1 MRQYYRSKLIQAAG
15 TGPWHDRG
23 YFLSESLALT
33 HAAARPIRVLIAD
46 DHSLLREGIAAL
58 LASDSGIE
66 IVGHAANGE
75 EAIERFLCLRPDV
88 TLMDLQMPVLDGH
101 DAMLAMRALDRHAR
115 VLVLTTYKG
124 DARIAR
130 ALGAGAAGYLLKCAI
145 RLNLADAI
153 HRVHAGHRY
162 IPAQVAAEMAAY
174 FGSDK
179 LSGREL
185 EVLRLVADG
194 NSNRE
199 VGLHLAIK
207 EETVKAH
214 VSAVLSKLGAKDR
227 THATTIALRRGILT
241 L

>member
-1 MRQYYRSKLIQAAG
+1 MPAEPA
-15 TGPWHDRG
+15 
-23 YFLSESLALT
+23 
-33 HAAARPIRVLIAD
+33 PIRVLVAD
-46 DHSLLREGIAAL
+46 DHSLLREGIVAL
-58 LASDSGIE
+58 LAGDSGIE
-66 IVGHAANGE
+66 VVGQAADGE
-75 EAIERFLCLRPDV
+75 QAIGRFMALRPDV
-88 TLMDLQMPVLDGH
+88 TLMDLQMPHMGGH
-101 DAMLAMRALDRHAR
+101 EAMLAIRSLDPNAR

-130 ALGAGAAGYLLKCAI
+130 ALAAGAAGYLLKCAI

-153 HRVHAGHRY
+153 TRVHAGHRY
-162 IPAQVAAEMAAY
+162 IPAEVAAEMANY
-174 FGSDK
+174 FGSDT

-199 VGLHLAIK
+199 VGVRLAIK

-214 VSAVLSKLGAKDR
+214 VSAVLSKLGARDR

-241 L
+241 LS

>member
-1 MRQYYRSKLIQAAG
+1 MQQCRRSKLIQADRAG
-15 TGPWHDRG
+15 AWHHHE
-23 YFLSESLALT
+23 YFLTESLPLT
-33 HAAARPIRVLIAD
+33 PAAPRPIRVLIAD

-58 LASDSGIE
+58 LAGDSGIE
-66 IVGHAANGE
+66 IAGQAANGE
-75 EAIERFLCLRPDV
+75 EAVQQFIGLRPDV
-88 TLMDLQMPVLDGH
+88 TLMDLQMPMLGGH
-101 DAMLAMRALDRHAR
+101 DAMLAIRALDRHAR

-130 ALGAGAAGYLLKCAI
+130 ALGAGAAGYLLKGAI

-153 HRVHAGHRY
+153 HRAHAGHRY
-162 IPAQVAAEMAAY
+162 IPAEVAAEMASY
-174 FGSDK
+174 FGSDN

-199 VGLHLAIK
+199 VGVRLAIK

-227 THATTIALRRGILT
+227 THATTIALRRGILS

>member
-1 MRQYYRSKLIQAAG
+1 MSAE
-15 TGPWHDRG
+15 HN
-23 YFLSESLALT
+23 
-33 HAAARPIRVLIAD
+33 PIRVLLAD
-46 DHSLLREGIAAL
+46 DHSLLREGIVAL
-58 LASDSGIE
+58 LSGDSAIE
-66 IVGHAANGE
+66 IVGQAANGE
-75 EAIERFLCLRPDV
+75 EAVERFIALRPDV
-88 TLMDLQMPVLDGH
+88 TLMDLQMPLMDGH
-101 DAMLAMRALDRHAR
+101 DAMLAMRALDLHAR

-162 IPAQVAAEMAAY
+162 IPAEVAAEMANY

-199 VGLHLAIK
+199 VGVRLAIK

-214 VSAVLSKLGAKDR
+214 VSAVLSKLGARDR

>member
-1 MRQYYRSKLIQAAG
+1 MFYVPLICPKDDFVNPAS
-15 TGPWHDRG
+15 PDR
-23 YFLSESLALT
+23 L
-33 HAAARPIRVLIAD
+33 IRVLIAD
-46 DHSLLREGIAAL
+46 DHALLREGIAAVL
-58 LASDSGIE
+58 GNDGGIE
-66 IVGHAANGE
+66 IVGQAANGQ
-75 EAIERFLCLRPDV
+75 EAVEQFIRLRPDV
-88 TLMDLQMPVLDGH
+88 TLMDLQMPLLNGH
-101 DAMLAMRALDRHAR
+101 DAMMSLRALDRHAR

-124 DARIAR
+124 DCRIAR
-130 ALGAGAAGYLLKCAI
+130 ALSAGASGYLLKGSI

-153 HRVHAGHRY
+153 HAVHAGHRY
-162 IPAQVAAEMAAY
+162 IPAEVAAEMATY
-174 FGSDK
+174 FGSDT

-199 VGLHLAIK
+199 VGVRLAIK

-227 THATTIALRRGILT
+227 THATTIALQRGILT

>member
-1 MRQYYRSKLIQAAG
+1 MTPAA
-15 TGPWHDRG
+15 P
-23 YFLSESLALT
+23 
-33 HAAARPIRVLIAD
+33 RPIRVLIAD

-58 LASDSGIE
+58 LAGDSGIE
-66 IVGHAANGE
+66 IAGQAANGE
-75 EAIERFLCLRPDV
+75 EAVQQFIGLRPDV
-88 TLMDLQMPVLDGH
+88 TLMDLQMPMLGGH
-101 DAMLAMRALDRHAR
+101 DAMLAIRALDRHAR

-130 ALGAGAAGYLLKCAI
+130 ALGAGAAGYLLKGAI

-153 HRVHAGHRY
+153 HRAHAGHRY
-162 IPAQVAAEMAAY
+162 IPAEVAAEMASY
-174 FGSDK
+174 FGSDN

-199 VGLHLAIK
+199 VGVRLAIK

-227 THATTIALRRGILT
+227 THATTIALRRGILS

>member
-1 MRQYYRSKLIQAAG
+1 MCAA
-15 TGPWHDRG
+15 P
-23 YFLSESLALT
+23 A
-33 HAAARPIRVLIAD
+33 PIRVLVAD
-46 DHSLLREGIAAL
+46 DHSLLREGIIAL
-58 LASDSGIE
+58 LAGDGGIE
-66 IVGHAANGE
+66 IIGQAANGA
-75 EAIERFLCLRPDV
+75 EAVERFISLRPDV
-88 TLMDLQMPVLDGH
+88 TLMDLQMPVMGGH
-101 DAMLAMRALDRHAR
+101 EAMLAIRAVEPNAR

-130 ALGAGAAGYLLKCAI
+130 ALGAGACGYLLKCAI

-153 HRVHAGHRY
+153 ARVHAGHRY
-162 IPAQVAAEMAAY
+162 IPAEVAAEMANY
-174 FGSDK
+174 FGSDN

-199 VGLHLAIK
+199 VGVRLAIK

-214 VSAVLSKLGAKDR
+214 VSAVLSKLGARDR

-241 L
+241 LS

>member
-1 MRQYYRSKLIQAAG
+1 MTPAA
-15 TGPWHDRG
+15 
-23 YFLSESLALT
+23 L
-33 HAAARPIRVLIAD
+33 PIRVLIAD

-58 LASDSGIE
+58 LAGDSGIE
-66 IVGHAANGE
+66 IVGQAADGE
-75 EAIERFLCLRPDV
+75 QALERFISLRPDV
-88 TLMDLQMPVLDGH
+88 TLMDLQMPVLGGY
-101 DAMLAMRALDRHAR
+101 DAMLAMRALERHAR
-115 VLVLTTYKG
+115 VLILTTYKG

-162 IPAQVAAEMAAY
+162 IPAEVAAEMAAY
-174 FGSDK
+174 FGSDN

-199 VGLHLAIK
+199 VGLRLAIK

-227 THATTIALRRGILT
+227 THATTIALRRGILSV
-241 L
+241 